1 MNIMAYEGWRGK
13 VYSGATDMDVT
24 EWSLDE
30 EISEIDV
37 TTTAGGGA
45 EQTLPGPT
53 KISGKFTI
61 FYTTEKNPYSSS
73 IALTPKLKP
82 TLKLYVSDTEFFQGV
97 ALITK
102 ASPKSAVKD
111 AVSVEISFRNDGVW
125 THPGE

>member
-1 MNIMAYEGWRGK
+1 MAYEGWRGK
-13 VYSGATDMDVT
+13 VYSGATDMDVS

-30 EISEIDV
+30 EITELDV
-37 TTTAGGGA
+37 TTTAGLGF
-45 EQTLPGPT
+45 EQTIAGAT

-61 FYTTEKNPYSSS
+61 FYTTEKNPYSATP
-73 IALTPKLKP
+73 ALTPGLKP
-82 TLKLYVSDTEFFQGV
+82 VLKLYVSDTEYFMGT

-111 AVSVEISFRNDGVW
+111 AISIEISFRNDGVW